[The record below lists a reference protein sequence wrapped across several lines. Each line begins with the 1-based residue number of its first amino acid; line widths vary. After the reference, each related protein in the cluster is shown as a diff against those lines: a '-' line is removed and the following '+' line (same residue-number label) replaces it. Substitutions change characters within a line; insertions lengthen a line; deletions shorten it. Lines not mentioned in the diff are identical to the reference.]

1 MTQNPGN
8 LKTALLRH
16 APWVLG
22 FVTAPLLYSARMGAY
37 TELWA
42 GLSSELTM
50 EDVGKYVLPWGRLH
64 ENPRSDLLAA
74 MKSKEEGGS
83 GVAALF
89 VEFCEKR
96 TAEYR

>member
-1 MTQNPGN
+1 
-8 LKTALLRH
+8 
-16 APWVLG
+16 
-22 FVTAPLLYSARMGAY
+22 MGAY

-42 GLSSELTM
+42 ASSSELTM
-50 EDVGKYVLPWGRLH
+50 EDGGKFVLPWGRLH
-64 ENPRSDLLAA
+64 DYPRSDLLAA

-83 GVAALF
+83 GVAAFF